1 MLRLMVLLEV
11 VTAVLALPCHIVVA
25 LARAR
30 LALLLVV
37 QLLTHGL
44 MLLLVHLLP
53 LLLQK
58 ERGLLFRC
66 LRHGVVRGCGRGRL
80 AKLLNLLQLSSLMPR
95 SN

>member
-30 LALLLVV
+30 LALLLV

-44 MLLLVHLLP
+44 VLLLVHLLP

>member
-11 VTAVLALPCHIVVA
+11 VAAVLALPCHIVVA

-30 LALLLVV
+30 LALLLV

-44 MLLLVHLLP
+44 VLLLVHLLP